1 MSEFYNRSASVID
14 LGRTGVDAIQELHRL
29 QVEEDDFSTQEH
41 RGEEPGW
48 SFDKNGEK
56 SHLC

>member
-1 MSEFYNRSASVID
+1 MNSIKDAD
-14 LGRTGVDAIQELHRL
+14 LGRKRVDAIQELHRL
-29 QVEEDDFSTQEH
+29 QVEEDDFSTQEY
-41 RGEEPGW
+41 RGEGPAW